1 MFNEN
6 REDDPD
12 ITIID
17 LLHNLVF
24 ARYYF
29 SVTLPDILV
38 TMANNIYNCFMGLI
52 IATVFK
58 CVDKHQGNNDF
69 VLEVFVFITLIFQEF
84 IAILQ

>member
-6 REDDPD
+6 RKDDPN
-12 ITIID
+12 IMIID
-17 LLHNLVF
+17 LLRNLVF

-29 SVTLPDILV
+29 CSILPDNLV
-38 TMANNIYNCFMGLI
+38 VMANNIDNCFMGLI
-52 IATVFK
+52 TTTVFK
-58 CVDKHQGNNDF
+58 CVDRHQANNDF